1 MLFTAKQVMTTGV
14 VCVKR
19 DTRIEEV
26 VELFE
31 QHRVSGLPVVDRQQ
45 RLLGVITEYDLL
57 RSITALKMRGTVAEF
72 MTRDVIS
79 IEEDASL
86 TEIAEIFLSTR
97 VRRVPVTR
105 DGKVIGVISRRDL
118 IFIAN
123 IRQRL
128 LDELPVFSALAE
140 AD

>member
-14 VCVKR
+14 VCVER

-57 RSITALKMRGTVAEF
+57 RSITALKIRTSSSKSFNKVRRKGT
-72 MTRDVIS
+72 
-79 IEEDASL
+79 ASL
-86 TEIAEIFLSTR
+86 
-97 VRRVPVTR
+97 P
-105 DGKVIGVISRRDL
+105 
-118 IFIAN
+118 
-123 IRQRL
+123 
-128 LDELPVFSALAE
+128 
-140 AD
+140 